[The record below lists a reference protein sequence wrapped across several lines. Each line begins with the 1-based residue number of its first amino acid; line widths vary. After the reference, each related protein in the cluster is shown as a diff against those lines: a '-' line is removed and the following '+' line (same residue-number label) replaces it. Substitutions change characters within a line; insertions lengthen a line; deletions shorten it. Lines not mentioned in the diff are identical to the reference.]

1 MSLEEVF
8 CEVIMVDRSIINRAE
23 DLQDL
28 PKLSENLLED
38 LMAESQA
45 TSGTVWVLDH
55 DQAFRKVT
63 SRGTGERSKS
73 IDPGEIIHRH
83 EEISRGTPFYEHSG
97 GKVMLNS
104 LFLPVL
110 YHDVL
115 VAIAHL
121 ELSAYSEAAL
131 ADNTLESIRSI
142 SDDYAT
148 FLSNAQ
154 TLDRIRSNPLKDLE
168 SDTYNEHFVL
178 DFLKRQ
184 VTMGRRFRRRVGVLN
199 LEYEGAEKFQKKQ
212 SYRLVQAMIKDISET
227 LQGILRDYDVVAHVG
242 NFKFIMGLPE
252 TDSLG
257 CRIAIERIRRGF
269 GRLSYLGER
278 FERYGLKPHFGFA
291 CYPEDG
297 SSADALLTK
306 VLSNAWTNR
315 SDPFNRIQWAGRGFW
330 DLVETFTT
338 DPEGEELSPLR
349 FTEKTSFQANF
360 TYLLQEAV
368 VNDVVM
374 NPERRGLL
382 YIGTNNALITE
393 ALLTKN
399 SRLPKAAT
407 KVSVFGDLDNAHV
420 LKELNINTITIPP
433 EQSKGFQFILLLTDK
448 VTYALMGVHH
458 RIDEWKGFHS
468 SNDKLVERLVF
479 KLREEYSLQEQI

>member
-1 MSLEEVF
+1 MPE
-8 CEVIMVDRSIINRAE
+8 RSIIHRAE

-28 PKLSENLLED
+28 PKLSENLLDD
-38 LMAESQA
+38 LMARSQA
-45 TSGTVWVLDH
+45 SSGTVWILDQ
-55 DQAFRKVT
+55 DQSFRKVS
-63 SRGTGERSKS
+63 SRGTGKRSKS

-83 EEISRGTPFYEHSG
+83 EEISKGTPFFEHSG
-97 GKVMLNS
+97 GKVILNS

-121 ELSAYSEAAL
+121 ELSTYSEAAL
-131 ADNTLESIRSI
+131 DDNTFESIRAVA
-142 SDDYAT
+142 DKYAT

-154 TLDRIRSNPLKDLE
+154 ILDRMRGNPLKDLE
-168 SDTYNEHFVL
+168 SDTYNEPFIL

-199 LEYEGAEKFQKKQ
+199 LDYEGAEQFQKKQ

-242 NFKFIMGLPE
+242 NFRFIMGLPE

-257 CRIAIERIRRGF
+257 CRISIERIRRGF

-297 SSADALLTK
+297 PTADALLTK
-306 VLSNAWTNR
+306 VLSNAWINR
-315 SDPFNRIQWAGRGFW
+315 SDPFNDLQWVDRGFW
-330 DLVETFTT
+330 DLVEKFTT
-338 DPEGEELSPLR
+338 DPEGGELSLLR
-349 FTEKTSFQANF
+349 FTERTSFKANF
-360 TYLLQEAV
+360 TYLLQEAI

-382 YIGTNNALITE
+382 YIGTDNALITE

-399 SRLPKAAT
+399 TSLPKAAT
-407 KVSVFGDLDNAHV
+407 RVSVFGDLENTHV
-420 LKELNINTITIPP
+420 LKDLNINTITISP

-458 RIDEWKGFHS
+458 RIDEWKGFHT

-479 KLREEYSLQEQI
+479 KLREEYSLQEQV

>member
-1 MSLEEVF
+1 MPDL
-8 CEVIMVDRSIINRAE
+8 SIINKAE

-28 PKLSENLLED
+28 NKLSENLLDD
-38 LMAESQA
+38 LMAMAQA
-45 TSGTVWVLDH
+45 TSGTVWVLEN
-55 DQAFRKVT
+55 DQSFRRVA
-63 SRGTGERSKS
+63 SRGTGTRSKS

-83 EEISRGTPFYEHSG
+83 EEISKGTPFYEHSG
-97 GKVMLNS
+97 GKVILNS
-104 LFLPVL
+104 LFFPVL

-121 ELSAYSEAAL
+121 ELSTSSEAGL
-131 ADNTLESIRSI
+131 DDDTLESSRSI
-142 SDDYAT
+142 AESYAT
-148 FLSNAQ
+148 FLNNAQ
-154 TLDRIRSNPLKDLE
+154 TLDRIRGNPLRDLE
-168 SDTYNEHFVL
+168 SDTYNEPFVL

-199 LEYEGAEKFQKKQ
+199 LEYEGAEQFQKKQ

-242 NFKFIMGLPE
+242 NFRFIMGLPE

-278 FERYGLKPHFGFA
+278 FDRYGLKPHFGFA

-297 SSADALLTK
+297 PNADALLTK
-306 VLSNAWTNR
+306 VLSNALTNR
-315 SDPFNRIQWAGRGFW
+315 SDPFNQIQWADRGFW
-330 DLVETFTT
+330 NLVEKFTT
-338 DPEGEELSPLR
+338 DPEGDELAPLR

-360 TYLLQEAV
+360 TYLLQEAII
-368 VNDVVM
+368 NDVVM
-374 NPERRGLL
+374 NPDRRGLL
-382 YIGTNNALITE
+382 YIGTDNALITE

-399 SRLPKAAT
+399 TRLPKAAT

-420 LKELNINTITIPP
+420 LKELNINTITISP

-458 RIDEWKGFHS
+458 RIDEWKGFHT